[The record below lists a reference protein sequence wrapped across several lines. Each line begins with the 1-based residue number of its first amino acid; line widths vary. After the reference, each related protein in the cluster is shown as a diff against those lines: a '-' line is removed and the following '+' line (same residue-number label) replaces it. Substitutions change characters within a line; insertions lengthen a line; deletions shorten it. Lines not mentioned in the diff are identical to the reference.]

1 MYNILI
7 CDDDP
12 DILSALEIYL
22 KGEGYR
28 PIPTRNGQEA
38 LLEAERE
45 EIHAAVL
52 DVMMPGLDGIGATV
66 RLRERY
72 NFPII
77 LLTAKGEDGDK
88 VLGLTVGAD
97 DYVVKPFSP
106 VELLARIKS
115 QLRRYTALGSMEKKP
130 DVLSVGGI
138 LLDDRAKNV
147 TRDGEAVNLTPI
159 EYAIL
164 KLLMGQPGRVFA
176 SREIYEK
183 VWNDNTFANENLVA
197 VHIRHLRE
205 KLEIDP
211 ADPRLLRVVWGQG
224 YSFGGNDVR

>member
-28 PIPTRNGQEA
+28 PILARNGREA
-38 LLEAERE
+38 LAATEKE
-45 EIHAAVL
+45 EIHMALL
-52 DVMMPGLDGIGATV
+52 DIMMPGLDGIGATV
-66 RLRERY
+66 SLRERY
-72 NFPII
+72 NFPIL

-88 VLGLTVGAD
+88 VLGLSVGAD

-106 VELLARIKS
+106 AELLARVKS
-115 QLRRYTALGSMEKKP
+115 QLRRYTALGSMEKRP
-130 DVLSVGGI
+130 EVLSGGGI
-138 LLDDRAKNV
+138 QLDDRAKTV
-147 TRDGEAVNLTPI
+147 SRDGEDVSLTPL

-183 VWNDNTFANENLVA
+183 VWNDNAYANENLVA

-211 ADPRLLRVVWGQG
+211 ADPRLIRVVWGQG
-224 YSFGGNDVR
+224 YAFGEKDAR